1 MDKYHRYDTT
11 DLCFA
16 QYRPWNLTKEAEKFL
31 SRTWAT
37 FCFCNRTET
46 KVTFFGKL
54 DDVMLYVDELHAK
67 YGVDADNI
75 LFGDAAA
82 EEAMK

>member
-1 MDKYHRYDTT
+1 MDKYHLYDTT

-54 DDVMLYVDELHAK
+54 DDVLLYVNELHS
-67 YGVDADNI
+67 YGVDADI
-75 LFGDAAA
+75 MLLGDEAT